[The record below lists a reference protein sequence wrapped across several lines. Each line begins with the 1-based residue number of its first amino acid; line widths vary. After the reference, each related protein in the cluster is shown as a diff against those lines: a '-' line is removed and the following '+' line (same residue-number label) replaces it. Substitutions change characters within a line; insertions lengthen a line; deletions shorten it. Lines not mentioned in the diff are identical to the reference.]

1 MRRFFLPHDLGTVH
15 LSFLPKGQKNE
26 QPNFTEFQ
34 LNQKIRLIFDELSGA

>member
-1 MRRFFLPHDLGTVH
+1 MTRDPGTVH
-15 LSFLPKGQKNE
+15 LSFLPKGQKNK